1 MEHVVKVGVNIVHMA
16 IKRINNITLIFLASL
31 LGLVSACQS
40 GNTNTD
46 ALIDGLAWEE
56 DRAQFA
62 NNFAI
67 QHAGNR
73 HQRLLIFSSSD
84 RSDTV
89 SRFYKGNIKCN
100 GHYVCIDSIHGF
112 ASLSST
118 YVGFL
123 DALNASNQIQFVDQT
138 DYIYSKRVRKS
149 IEDKTIQECGSGEQL
164 NFELLLGVKPL
175 VLAYQIE
182 GGDATILNR
191 LKKLN
196 IPHLNCTD
204 FKEASP
210 LGRAEWLKVFG
221 LLSGKKK
228 EADVLFNE
236 VLEHYNE
243 TKYFCAQIKEKP
255 TVFSGSVFGG
265 VWNVSGGKSFL
276 AHLIQDAGGDYIF
289 AQDTERL
296 NVVLPF
302 EKVYQRSKNAE
313 VWLHPSYYHTLK
325 EITTEDERYALFEAY
340 QNKRVYNNNKM
351 ENGLGGNAYWEM
363 GVLRPDLILNDIA
376 QCLHPALYQGNTTI
390 FYKPVD

>member
-1 MEHVVKVGVNIVHMA
+1 MA
-16 IKRINNITLIFLASL
+16 MKRRNNLTILFLASL
-31 LGLVSACQS
+31 LGLISACQS
-40 GNTNTD
+40 GNTNTN
-46 ALIDGLAWEE
+46 AKIDGLAWEE
-56 DRAQFA
+56 DSTLFA
-62 NNFAI
+62 KNYAI
-67 QHAGNR
+67 QYAGKK
-73 HQRLLIFSSSD
+73 HQRLLVFSSAD

-89 SRFYKGNIKCN
+89 SRFYTGSIRCKGEYI
-100 GHYVCIDSIHGF
+100 CIDSIQGF

-123 DALNASNQIQFVDQT
+123 DALNASNQIQFVDET

-149 IEDKTIQECGSGEQL
+149 IDDKSIQECGSGEQL
-164 NFELLLGVKPL
+164 NFELLLGAKPL
-175 VLAYQIE
+175 VLAYRIE
-182 GGDATILNR
+182 GGDAAILNR

-221 LLSGKKK
+221 LLSGKEK
-228 EADVLFNE
+228 EAKVLFNE

-243 TKYFCAQIKEKP
+243 TKYFCAQIIEKP

-276 AHLIQDAGGDYIF
+276 AQLIQDAGGNYIF

-302 EKVYQRSKNAE
+302 EKVYQRSKSAE

-376 QCLHPALYQGNTTI
+376 QCIHPALFQGNTTI
-390 FYKPVD
+390 FYQTVD